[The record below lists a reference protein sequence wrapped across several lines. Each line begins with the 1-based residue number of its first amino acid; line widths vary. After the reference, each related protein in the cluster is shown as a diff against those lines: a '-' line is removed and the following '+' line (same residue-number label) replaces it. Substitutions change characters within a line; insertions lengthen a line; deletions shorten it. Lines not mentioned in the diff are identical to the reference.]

1 MAGNIE
7 IDDFVAGIEEATDTE
22 AADAEAVDDETSF
35 SLQRQEEEQAGG
47 DARIASLRRE
57 NLQSAIDDYYTKLAK
72 LEGEPQL
79 GRDPSNFELV
89 DGELRLKAYPNARII
104 NSRTKAPLTLK
115 TIYTRS
121 GGSDVIKSGN
131 GLGFIDWQY
140 TATRRRLPS
149 PIQAQFEKVADEAN
163 AAAETDDHSLNEFID
178 RVISGVDGAA
188 AAFPTGVDIVAQT
201 TETLPP
207 DLLPLREIQGLNES
221 LKTIRGV
228 KAVQES
234 KKVSLQ
240 QLIEG
245 YRKDLE
251 QPNERT
257 KLSMKY
263 RKPKISS
270 ERPRTALAPST
281 KNLGHRSA
289 KFVIPYWI
297 KTPP

>member
-7 IDDFVAGIEEATDTE
+7 LDDFVADIEEATDTE
-22 AADAEAVDDETSF
+22 AADAEAVDEETSF

-47 DARIASLRRE
+47 GARIAPLRRE

-72 LEGEPQL
+72 QEREPQL

-104 NSRTKAPLTLK
+104 NSRTKSPLTLK

-121 GGSDVIKSGN
+121 GSDVIKSGN

-140 TATRRRLPS
+140 TAAKRRLPS

-163 AAAETDDHSLNEFID
+163 AAATTDDHSLDEFID
-178 RVISGVDGAA
+178 KVISGVDGAA
-188 AAFPTGVDIVAQT
+188 GAFPTGADTAAQK
-201 TETLPP
+201 TEMLPP
-207 DLLPLREIQGLNES
+207 DLLPLHEIQGLNES

-251 QPNERT
+251 RPGTTERADQIED
-257 KLSMKY
+257 S
-263 RKPKISS
+263 IG
-270 ERPRTALAPST
+270 AL
-281 KNLGHRSA
+281 N
-289 KFVIPYWI
+289 
-297 KTPP
+297 